1 MNKPHKIP
9 LDQQSWDHQMSMRL
23 MIHWAMLADIPRLFH
38 VISQM
43 PSHFRFDWGTCPQEN
58 RVAMRWGIK
67 HPMKSP
73 DIGKAVE
80 KIMKLEWKLRLE
92 NTSLHSKCG
101 KLTSLELPR
110 ISLYETREKN
120 EFSMQKK
127 VIFNHRNQF
136 FFCCRVS
143 EREKRAIWMERDA
156 SYGDG
161 FCGEKQTQTN
171 YLLFL
176 TTQSSLSLWH

>member
-9 LDQQSWDHQMSMRL
+9 LDRQSWDHQMSMRL

-127 VIFNHRNQF
+127 VIFNHKNQF
-136 FFCCRVS
+136 FLLS
-143 EREKRAIWMERDA
+143 SEWEREA
-156 SYGDG
+156 SYLNGKR
-161 FCGEKQTQTN
+161 C
-171 YLLFL
+171 
-176 TTQSSLSLWH
+176 